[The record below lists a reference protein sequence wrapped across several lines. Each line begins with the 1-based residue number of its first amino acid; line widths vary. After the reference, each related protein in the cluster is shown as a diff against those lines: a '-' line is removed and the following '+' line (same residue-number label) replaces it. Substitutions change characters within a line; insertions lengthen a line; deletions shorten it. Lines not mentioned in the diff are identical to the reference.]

1 MNNIMILSLMIGF
14 YIGIL
19 FMLVVDHFTILKNNN
34 EIDKKTN

>member
-19 FMLVVDHFTILKNNN
+19 FMLVVDHYTILKNNN

>member
-19 FMLVVDHFTILKNNN
+19 FMLIVDHYTILKNNN

>member
-19 FMLVVDHFTILKNNN
+19 FMLVVDHYTVLKNNN